1 MKRSSGGRSGAAWLD
16 RIKCSPGCIGM
27 DSSRGFGGGSML
39 MLKLSIAVWMLF
51 TAVWMFTQD
60 IRIERLEKKQ
70 MEGGVEDEHNSR
82 DEA

>member
-1 MKRSSGGRSGAAWLD
+1 MG
-16 RIKCSPGCIGM
+16 
-27 DSSRGFGGGSML
+27 SSRGLGGGGML

-60 IRIERLEKKQ
+60 IRIERLEKKL
-70 MEGGVEDEHNSR
+70 MEEGGGAEVEHNSR